1 MFYPIERRAKLGDSG
16 KTAVALRVIANPQKG
31 VGMAPAAPCA
41 EFCALITATFSIPS
55 PGFAADDR
63 AWNGSA
69 GLSQQVRRHVR
80 ILLFFLLTS
89 TMNTIHVSHFD
100 LQAAAKQTML
110 ENGFEPEFSPP
121 AEQQLS
127 QLVAYPPTVAPS
139 GTIRDLRNLLWSSI
153 DNDTSRDL
161 DQIEVA
167 ERLPTG
173 EIRALVGIADV
184 DAFVPKNSAIDQHAA
199 KETTTVYTGIR
210 NFSML
215 PEQLSTGM
223 TSLLE
228 GADKLSLVVEF
239 VVAPDGGV
247 KSGNVYRAIV
257 RNKAQ
262 LAYDAVGTWLEGK
275 GVAPDKVAASSE
287 LQSQLRLQDEIAQ
300 ALRNERY
307 RHGALNIETTEV
319 RPVVLNQQVVGV
331 VRQEKNRATEL
342 IEDFMIAT
350 NGVVARML
358 LQVSSI
364 RRVVKTPERW
374 NRIVELAAQRGE
386 QLPAEPDSK
395 ALNEF
400 LTKRKAADPDHFA
413 DLSLAVIK
421 LMGPGEYILERPGD
435 PEQGH
440 FGLAVQ
446 DYTHSTAPN
455 RRFADLVTQR
465 LIKAVLANHA
475 APYSDD
481 GLAAIA
487 ADCTSKEN
495 AARKVEREMSKRI
508 AAVAMT
514 SRIGELFDAIVTGV
528 TPHGIFVRV
537 LQPHV
542 EGLLAHGQQ
551 GVDVGDKLRVKL
563 LSTDV
568 QRGYIDFART

>member
-1 MFYPIERRAKLGDSG
+1 
-16 KTAVALRVIANPQKG
+16 
-31 VGMAPAAPCA
+31 
-41 EFCALITATFSIPS
+41 
-55 PGFAADDR
+55 
-63 AWNGSA
+63 
-69 GLSQQVRRHVR
+69 
-80 ILLFFLLTS
+80 
-89 TMNTIHVSHFD
+89 MNTSHVSHFD

-110 ENGFEPEFSPP
+110 ENGFEPEFPP
-121 AEQQLS
+121 QVEQQLS
-127 QLVAYPPTVAPS
+127 QLATHPPQVAP
-139 GTIRDLRNLLWSSI
+139 GGAIRDLRNQLWSSI
-153 DNDTSRDL
+153 DNDTSRDF

-173 EIRALVGIADV
+173 ESRVLIGIADV
-184 DAFVPKNSAIDQHAA
+184 DTFVPKNTAIDQHAA

-215 PEQLSTGM
+215 PEQLSTGT

-228 GADKLSLVVEF
+228 GADKLSLVIEF
-239 VVAPDGGV
+239 VVDRDGRV
-247 KSGNVYRAIV
+247 NSCEVYRAVV

-262 LAYDAVGTWLEGK
+262 LTYDAVGAWLESK
-275 GVAPDKVAASSE
+275 GAAPVKVADSAE
-287 LQSQLRLQDEIAQ
+287 LQSQLRLQDEAAQ

-331 VRQEKNRATEL
+331 VKQEKNRATEL
-342 IEDFMIAT
+342 IEDFMIAA

-374 NRIVELAAQRGE
+374 NRIVELAAQQGE

-465 LIKAVLANHA
+465 LLANQP

-481 GLAAIA
+481 ELAAIA
-487 ADCTSKEN
+487 ANCTSKED

-514 SRIGELFDAIVTGV
+514 GRIGEAFDAIVTGV
-528 TPHGIFVRV
+528 TPHGTFVRV

-542 EGLLAHGQQ
+542 EGLLARGQQ

-568 QRGYIDFART
+568 QRGYIDFARM